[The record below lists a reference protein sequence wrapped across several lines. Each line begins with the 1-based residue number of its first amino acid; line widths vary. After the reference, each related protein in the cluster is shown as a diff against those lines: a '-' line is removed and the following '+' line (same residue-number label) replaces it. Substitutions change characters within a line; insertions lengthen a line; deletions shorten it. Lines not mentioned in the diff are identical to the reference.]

1 MTSRGPERI
10 PAWLIAAA
18 LVAVAALAPG
28 EAHAQ
33 APAGCAAATR
43 TVRYFE
49 LVTVD
54 GAQRRALVNVPA
66 HAAGAPL
73 PLVLA
78 FHGAGADG
86 RFMES
91 YTGLSKMADRDDF
104 VAVYPTAHGKLW
116 NSTGRGSGPDDDVA
130 FVRSLIDDI
139 ESKLCVDPARVYA
152 TGVSNGGSFTAR
164 IGCELSDQLT
174 AIAPVAGGYG
184 VQPTCTP
191 ARPVSVLEVH
201 GTDDGSVP
209 YDGDPYSGHSSVP
222 AWIATWEGFDECAGP
237 ATWRRIGPK
246 TLVRVRLGC
255 AAATTVAQVKVIGGG
270 HVWPGTPGGPRP
282 ASKSKGRSFSAS
294 EAVWQFFT
302 ARTVSRAAYVG
313 PSGR

>member
-1 MTSRGPERI
+1 LLSRR
-10 PAWLIAAA
+10 LIAT
-18 LVAVAALAPG
+18 ALAAAVVLALASE

-33 APAGCAAATR
+33 GPASCAPA
-43 TVRYFE
+43 VRKVRFFAFE
-49 LVTVD
+49 TVD
-54 GAQRRALVNVPA
+54 GVQRTALVHVPA
-66 HAAGAPL
+66 HAAGPPL
-73 PLVLA
+73 PLLLA

-91 YTGLSKMADRDDF
+91 YTGLSKLADRDDF
-104 VAVYPTAHGKLW
+104 VAVYPTAEGSLW
-116 NSTGRGSGPDDDVA
+116 NSSGRGNAPDDDVA
-130 FVRSLIDDI
+130 FVRSLIDDL
-139 ESKLCVDPARVYA
+139 ESRLCVDPARVYA

-184 VQPTCTP
+184 VQPPCTP
-191 ARPVSVLEVH
+191 TRPVSVLEIH

-237 ATWRRIGPK
+237 ATWRRIAPK

-255 AAATTVAQVKVIGGG
+255 APSTTVAQVKLVGGH
-270 HVWPGTPGGPRP
+270 HVWPGTPLGARP
-282 ASKSKGRSFSAS
+282 ASKAGAFSAS
-294 EAVWQFFT
+294 AAVWQFFT
-302 ARTVSRAAYVG
+302 AQTVSRAAYVR
-313 PSGR
+313 PRDR